1 MSNYQYAAGVIRS
14 LEARLLSQ
22 NDVERMV
29 DAPDLETAFRVFYDT
44 DYADNLTD
52 VQPEQF
58 RKALDEDL
66 QQAKDLLLNLIG
78 DNEDL
83 RNFLFVKND
92 IRNIKLLF
100 KAKFLGQDLS
110 KLQEDLGI
118 GTAENLYKYIID
130 EDASVSIP
138 KLLKTIIDQA
148 KEDLADKEKDPYYID
163 TYFDEVYFQTA
174 SQAAK
179 NLNNDYI
186 KKLFSLQHKSNT
198 LKFFVRAKLL
208 NKDVSF
214 VKDFLPSKYLS
225 AYEQDLDEAL
235 RSISWHGALEKPVE
249 EFINDKDLSKFE
261 KNLED
266 AELEFVKKAI
276 FIAAGPELIVAYF
289 YGKRNA
295 IRNVRLIM
303 TGKMN
308 KVPAEKIKT
317 RVREIYKS

>member
-1 MSNYQYAAGVIRS
+1 MPNYQYAAGVIRS

-22 NDVERMV
+22 NDLERMV
-29 DAPDLETAFRVFYDT
+29 DAPDLESAFRVFYDT

-52 VQPEQF
+52 VQPRQF

-66 QQAKDLLLNLIG
+66 QQAKDLLLNLVG

-83 RNFLFVKND
+83 RNFLFVRND

-100 KAKFLGQDLS
+100 KAKFLDQDLS
-110 KLQEDLGI
+110 KLQEDLGV

-130 EDASVSIP
+130 EDSSASIP

-148 KEDLADKEKDPYYID
+148 KEDLADKENDPYYID
-163 TYFDEVYFQTA
+163 TYFDEVYFQTT
-174 SQAAK
+174 SQSAK

-208 NKDVSF
+208 NKDISF
-214 VKDFLPSKYLS
+214 VKDFLPAKYLS

-235 RSISWHGALEKPVE
+235 RSISWHRVLEKPVE

-266 AELEFVKKAI
+266 AELEFVKKTI
-276 FIAAGPELIVAYF
+276 FIASGPELIVAYF
-289 YGKRNA
+289 CAKRNA